1 MSHLSQDFQFF
12 PPQLAQLQERELAV
26 FKVGL
31 LVGKFGLPLTS
42 IVQRQNGIVATIRE
56 STDPEDTPEKL
67 EEERQAAQE
76 FIDTGK
82 FLRAFRFIFS
92 SPLSRTS
99 DGGGDG
105 PERRIYCRRLSGMES
120 SRFSTIHTRPGSL
133 WMVRDR
139 LKMPLA

>member
-1 MSHLSQDFQFF
+1 MCLLLSWRCLLTSHPSQDFQFF

-31 LVGKFGLPLTS
+31 RIGEFGFPLTS

-82 FLRAFRFIFS
+82 LLCAFRDLS
-92 SPLSRTS
+92 SHL
-99 DGGGDG
+99 
-105 PERRIYCRRLSGMES
+105 L
-120 SRFSTIHTRPGSL
+120 
-133 WMVRDR
+133 
-139 LKMPLA
+139 